1 MLQSIYR
8 GTNIVRP
15 VIESKSQAGGVEVES
30 FCGVAA
36 VEGVAEDGKAAAGKV
51 DADLVGAAGEKIA
64 F

>member
-30 FCGVAA
+30 FCGFAA
-36 VEGVAEDGKAAAGKV
+36 VEGVAEDGKVAAGEV
-51 DADLVGAAGEKIA
+51 DADLVGTAGI
-64 F
+64 